1 MAHKSAFYAYSAI
14 LDSIFFVYSAIV
26 DGFVIVSFF
35 LEALRFAIFLLAN
48 KLSLCL
54 FRPMFWSRWLLFRV

>member
-35 LEALRFAIFLLAN
+35 LEALRFSFLCIAP
-48 KLSLCL
+48 S
-54 FRPMFWSRWLLFRV
+54 WIIS